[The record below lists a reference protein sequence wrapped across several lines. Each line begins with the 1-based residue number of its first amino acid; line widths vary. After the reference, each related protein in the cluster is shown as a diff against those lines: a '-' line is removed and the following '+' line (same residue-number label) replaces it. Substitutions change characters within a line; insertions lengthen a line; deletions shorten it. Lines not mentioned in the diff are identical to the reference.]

1 MTKKIKFTVIT
12 LLSVLLILSF
22 CGCSEA
28 DNNLGEIS
36 NNNET
41 DLKITCEPWER

>member
-1 MTKKIKFTVIT
+1 MTKKIKFTVLT
-12 LLSVLLILSF
+12 VLSVFLLLSF

-28 DNNLGEIS
+28 DNNLGEVS

-41 DLKITCEPWER
+41 DLTTPTER